1 MPGHGYERLRS
12 EVVER
17 KICTFCGACVSACL
31 LRHLEWAGE
40 PLRRERKAACE
51 DCSLCYDACYVPKR
65 QEEEGLLEE
74 EVFGRRR
81 RTDEGPLGI
90 FRRILAARS
99 KDEKILENAQDGGVV
114 STVLKYLFEQKSID
128 GAIVVGKCD
137 EADEIWRP
145 FPRVAKN
152 FDDVI
157 ASARTKFGI
166 SPNLMLIRDAVLDEY
181 LERICVVGLP
191 CHTRALR
198 HMQHIKFELAP
209 AISFTIGLFCRE
221 NYEYLS
227 LRRYIEGVLGEGS
240 LAEVRKF
247 SVKEDAMLVHFSDSE
262 SDGEKTLSI
271 PITEVKKRVPRH
283 CLLCS
288 DFTNELADISV
299 GCDGSPDG
307 FSTVIVRTELGERI
321 FSAIEAEG
329 LLETKPADIAAVREI
344 AERKREKAKQT
355 AKIYD
360 LRSAGLS
367 AEEIATRLGIELKTV
382 LHRLEKY

>member
-1 MPGHGYERLRS
+1 MSGRQREMPGHGYERLRS

-17 KICTFCGACVSACL
+17 KLCTFCGACVSACL

-81 RTDEGPLGI
+81 RTDEEPLGI

-128 GAIVVGKCD
+128 GAIVVGKCN

-209 AISFTIGLFCRE
+209 AVSFTIGLFCRE

-227 LRRYIEGVLGEGS
+227 LRKYIEGVLGGGS

-271 PITEVKKRVPRH
+271 
-283 CLLCS
+283 
-288 DFTNELADISV
+288 
-299 GCDGSPDG
+299 
-307 FSTVIVRTELGERI
+307 
-321 FSAIEAEG
+321 
-329 LLETKPADIAAVREI
+329 
-344 AERKREKAKQT
+344 
-355 AKIYD
+355 
-360 LRSAGLS
+360 
-367 AEEIATRLGIELKTV
+367 
-382 LHRLEKY
+382 

>member
-1 MPGHGYERLRS
+1 M
-12 EVVER
+12 
-17 KICTFCGACVSACL
+17 K
-31 LRHLEWAGE
+31 
-40 PLRRERKAACE
+40 
-51 DCSLCYDACYVPKR
+51 
-65 QEEEGLLEE
+65 
-74 EVFGRRR
+74 FG
-81 RTDEGPLGI
+81 DHFL
-90 FRRILAARS
+90 
-99 KDEKILENAQDGGVV
+99 
-114 STVLKYLFEQKSID
+114 
-128 GAIVVGKCD
+128 
-137 EADEIWRP
+137 WRP

-227 LRRYIEGVLGEGS
+227 LRKYVEGVLGEGS

-271 PITEVKKRVPRH
+271 PITEVKKWVPRH

-307 FSTVIVRTELGERI
+307 FSTVIVRTS
-321 FSAIEAEG
+321 SASEYFQR
-329 LLETKPADIAAVREI
+329 LRLKVSLRRSQRTSQRFVR
-344 AERKREKAKQT
+344 
-355 AKIYD
+355 
-360 LRSAGLS
+360 
-367 AEEIATRLGIELKTV
+367 
-382 LHRLEKY
+382 

>member
-1 MPGHGYERLRS
+1 
-12 EVVER
+12 
-17 KICTFCGACVSACL
+17 
-31 LRHLEWAGE
+31 
-40 PLRRERKAACE
+40 
-51 DCSLCYDACYVPKR
+51 
-65 QEEEGLLEE
+65 
-74 EVFGRRR
+74 
-81 RTDEGPLGI
+81 
-90 FRRILAARS
+90 
-99 KDEKILENAQDGGVV
+99 
-114 STVLKYLFEQKSID
+114 
-128 GAIVVGKCD
+128 
-137 EADEIWRP
+137 
-145 FPRVAKN
+145 
-152 FDDVI
+152 
-157 ASARTKFGI
+157 
-166 SPNLMLIRDAVLDEY
+166 
-181 LERICVVGLP
+181 VGLP

-209 AISFTIGLFCRE
+209 AISLTIGLFCRE

-247 SVKEDAMLVHFSDSE
+247 SVKEDAMLVHFSDS
-262 SDGEKTLSI
+262 DGDGDGDKTLPT
-271 PITEVKKRVPRH
+271 PITEVKKWIPHH

-307 FSTVIVRTELGERI
+307 FSTVIVRTELGERV
-321 FSAIEAEG
+321 FAAIEAEG
-329 LLETKPADIAAVREI
+329 LLEAKPADIAAVREI

-367 AEEIATRLGIELKTV
+367 AEEIATRLGISLETV

>member
-81 RTDEGPLGI
+81 RTDEEPLGI
-90 FRRILAARS
+90 FRRILAAKS

-114 STVLKYLFEQKSID
+114 STILKHLFEQKSID
-128 GAIVVGKCD
+128 GAIVVGKCE

-227 LRRYIEGVLGEGS
+227 LKKYVECVLGEGS

-247 SVKEDAMLVHFSDSE
+247 SVKEDAMLVHFSDGE

-271 PITEVKKRVPRH
+271 PITEVKKWVPRH

>member
-1 MPGHGYERLRS
+1 MKPPSPAHRSPSLASVLR
-12 EVVER
+12 R
-17 KICTFCGACVSACL
+17 L
-31 LRHLEWAGE
+31 LRIEEE
-40 PLRRERKAACE
+40 PL
-51 DCSLCYDACYVPKR
+51 
-65 QEEEGLLEE
+65 G
-74 EVFGRRR
+74 VF
-81 RTDEGPLGI
+81 I
-90 FRRILAARS
+90 RILAARS
-99 KDEKILENAQDGGVV
+99 KDDIENAQDGGVV
-114 STVLKYLFEQKSID
+114 STILKHLFEQKSID
-128 GAIVVGKCD
+128 GAIVAGMK
-137 EADEIWRP
+137 EGSWEP

-227 LRRYIEGVLGEGS
+227 LRKYIEGVLGEGS

-271 PITEVKKRVPRH
+271 PITEVKKWVPRH

-299 GCDGSPDG
+299 GCDGSPEG